1 MVRRGVVQLLSALLH
16 NANLPGFITGRI
28 WQAQPKSVCV
38 PVLNC
43 YSCPGALG
51 ACPIG
56 SLQSTLAGTAL
67 KFPFYVVGL
76 LLLFALCLGRV
87 ICGWLC
93 PFGLVQDLLYNIP
106 SPKLR
111 KNAFTQKLSL
121 LKYAVAVIFVL
132 LLPVYFWWQ
141 TAWAHRRSAN
151 TSAPQAHWKQGCRCW
166 HLTQTCVTAL
176 GFCLAGSFY

>member
-1 MVRRGVVQLLSALLH
+1 MVRRGVVQLVSALLH

-93 PFGLVQDLLYNIP
+93 PFGLVQDLLYKLP

-111 KNAFTQKLSL
+111 KTPLRKS
-121 LKYAVAVIFVL
+121 
-132 LLPVYFWWQ
+132 
-141 TAWAHRRSAN
+141 
-151 TSAPQAHWKQGCRCW
+151 
-166 HLTQTCVTAL
+166 
-176 GFCLAGSFY
+176 

>member
-93 PFGLVQDLLYNIP
+93 PFGWYRICYTKSLRP
-106 SPKLR
+106 SYVKTPLR
-111 KNAFTQKLSL
+111 KS
-121 LKYAVAVIFVL
+121 
-132 LLPVYFWWQ
+132 
-141 TAWAHRRSAN
+141 
-151 TSAPQAHWKQGCRCW
+151 
-166 HLTQTCVTAL
+166 
-176 GFCLAGSFY
+176 

>member
-93 PFGLVQDLLYNIP
+93 PFGLVQDLLYKIP
-106 SPKLR
+106 SPKLH

-132 LLPVYFWWQ
+132 LVAGRRRRTGVLQIHLP
-141 TAWAHRRSAN
+141 RRH
-151 TSAPQAHWKQGCRCW
+151 T
-166 HLTQTCVTAL
+166 
-176 GFCLAGSFY
+176 GSRPAAVGT

>member
-1 MVRRGVVQLLSALLH
+1 MVRRGVVQILSALLH

-67 KFPFYVVGL
+67 KFPFYVGASAFIRAVLRARYLRLALPLRAGAGFVIQNP
-76 LLLFALCLGRV
+76 FA
-87 ICGWLC
+87 
-93 PFGLVQDLLYNIP
+93 
-106 SPKLR
+106 
-111 KNAFTQKLSL
+111 
-121 LKYAVAVIFVL
+121 
-132 LLPVYFWWQ
+132 
-141 TAWAHRRSAN
+141 
-151 TSAPQAHWKQGCRCW
+151 QA
-166 HLTQTCVTAL
+166 A
-176 GFCLAGSFY
+176 

>member
-56 SLQSTLAGTAL
+56 SLQSTLCGNGVKVSVLCCGASAFIRALLRARHLRLAVPLWAGAG
-67 KFPFYVVGL
+67 FVV
-76 LLLFALCLGRV
+76 
-87 ICGWLC
+87 
-93 PFGLVQDLLYNIP
+93 
-106 SPKLR
+106 
-111 KNAFTQKLSL
+111 
-121 LKYAVAVIFVL
+121 
-132 LLPVYFWWQ
+132 
-141 TAWAHRRSAN
+141 
-151 TSAPQAHWKQGCRCW
+151 
-166 HLTQTCVTAL
+166 
-176 GFCLAGSFY
+176 